1 MDPVVRLTSFEELE
15 AANASLTFWLSRPPL
30 ERIAEVER
38 LRRVYFER
46 LRGTRPDEVSE
57 GLRGSLRIVERAER

>member
-1 MDPVVRLTSFEELE
+1 MEPVVRVTSFEELE
-15 AANASLTFWLSRPPL
+15 AANGSLTFWLSRPHL

-46 LRGTRPDEVSE
+46 LRGTRPDGVSE

>member
-1 MDPVVRLTSFEELE
+1 MDRVARLTSFEELD
-15 AANASLTFWLSRPPL
+15 AANASLAFWLARPPT

-38 LRRVYFER
+38 LRREYLER
-46 LRGTRPDEVSE
+46 LRGTRPDGVTD